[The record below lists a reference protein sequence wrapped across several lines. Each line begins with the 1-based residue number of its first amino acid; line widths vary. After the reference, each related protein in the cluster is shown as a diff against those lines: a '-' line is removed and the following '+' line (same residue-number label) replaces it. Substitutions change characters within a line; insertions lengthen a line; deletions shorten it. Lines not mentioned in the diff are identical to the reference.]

1 MRWLA
6 PLAAVVLAH
15 CLSLS
20 LACPS
25 SCECKWKNGKQTA
38 LCVSKELRDVP
49 QGLDA
54 GTQVL
59 DLTGNAIRALA
70 RERFQQ
76 LDLVNL
82 QRIYLARNGL
92 ADIAARAFHG
102 LTNLVELD
110 LSHNN
115 LTAVPSH
122 AFKDFPH
129 LMRLTLSGNP
139 IRSVAARA
147 FQPLSYLVNLELSG
161 CAIETVLD
169 DAFAGLEGLEWLKLD
184 GNRLRGLQG
193 ANVLPKTLHG
203 VDIHNN
209 PWECDCGMVDLRRW
223 IGAYRNPLAME
234 PVCRGPA
241 RLRGRAVRDLAEAD
255 LACLPEV
262 SPTTLYLEISEGK
275 NVTLQCKVNAT
286 PEAKVSWYFQGNVLQ
301 NDTVVA
307 PGVRLLYYVED
318 GGTVE
323 KKSNLFIYH
332 ANTDDN
338 GTFVCQAENQAGRIH
353 ANYTIRVMVREE
365 PQAEASAFPMEYL
378 VAVAAGLV
386 VAAALVCVS
395 ITACIISC
403 RKRRRRRRKAESGKA
418 VALHQSQTSQKEGAE
433 RLAVASAGVKMN
445 GTVFIS
451 DRNDLA
457 AYQDYPLE
465 QNPDLINDAESVGKD
480 RRLKGG
486 EETGSYQEGS
496 TIDDVPSSTVQPP
509 LQSQPQPQ
517 QQQQQAQPVWPAYGS
532 VAGPVDMYHTP
543 LSADV
548 HLSAGRFLDGD
559 GYPLDYGLPKL
570 PLPHPGMSVHQPMAS
585 PLGMSSPL
593 AHPGAH
599 PGAHPP
605 PMPNMYRTLPHKPR
619 ALHAGVA
626 VRRYSRDAEF
636 LPRPSPTA
644 YDPFLPPD
652 VRYTVDGYP
661 TSAAPVPVSPGATL
675 YPAGGQQH
683 PPVLEE
689 SLLPSPPQA
698 YKSDAPPPSP
708 SPFPS
713 AASTSAG
720 AGASCCVGQ
729 HCQQQQALPVPARCS
744 VAAQTGEDA
753 SAAPSS
759 AAPAAS
765 KQALALAG
773 LPCTLTES
781 PDEGYE
787 GEGVDADM

>member
-1 MRWLA
+1 MRWL
-6 PLAAVVLAH
+6 LAVALAH

-38 LCVSKELRDVP
+38 LCVSKDLHDVP
-49 QGLDA
+49 QNVDA

-59 DLTGNAIRALA
+59 DLTGNSIRALP
-70 RERFQQ
+70 RERFQT
-76 LDLVNL
+76 LGLVNL
-82 QRIYLARNGL
+82 QRIYVARNGL
-92 ADIAARAFHG
+92 ASIAERAFHG

-110 LSHNN
+110 LAHNN

-122 AFKDFPH
+122 AFKDFPL

-139 IRSVAARA
+139 IRTVGARA
-147 FQPLSYLVNLELSG
+147 FQPLSYLINLELTG
-161 CAIETVLD
+161 CAIETVMD

-184 GNRLRGLQG
+184 GNRLRGMQG
-193 ANVLPKTLHG
+193 GNVLPKTLHG

-223 IGAYRNPLAME
+223 IGAYRKPLAIE
-234 PVCRGPA
+234 PTCRGPP
-241 RLRGRAVRDLAEAD
+241 RLRGRSVRDLAESD
-255 LACLPEV
+255 LACLPDV
-262 SPTTLYLEISEGK
+262 YPTSVFLEISEGK
-275 NVTLQCKVNAT
+275 NISLQCKVNAT
-286 PEAKVSWYFQGNVLQ
+286 PEAKVSWTFQGNVLQ
-301 NDTVVA
+301 NDTMVA
-307 PGVRLLYYVED
+307 PGVRLLYFVED

-323 KKSNLFIYH
+323 KKSELFIFN
-332 ANTDDN
+332 ANTEDN
-338 GTFVCQAENQAGRIH
+338 GTFVCQAENQAGKMV
-353 ANYTIRVMVREE
+353 ANYTIRVVVREE

-386 VAAALVCVS
+386 IAAALVCVS

-451 DRNDLA
+451 DRNDMA

-480 RRLKGG
+480 RRLNGG

-496 TIDDVPSSTVQPP
+496 TIDDVPAGTMQQP
-509 LQSQPQPQ
+509 LQPQAQ
-517 QQQQQAQPVWPAYGS
+517 QQQQSVWPAYGS

-570 PLPHPGMSVHQPMAS
+570 PLPHPGMSVHQPMGQS
-585 PLGMSSPL
+585 MGQPMGVSNPM
-593 AHPGAH
+593 AHPAPHPAAH
-599 PGAHPP
+599 PAA
-605 PMPNMYRTLPHKPR
+605 MPNMYRTLPHKPR

-636 LPRPSPTA
+636 LPRPSPS

-675 YPAGGQQH
+675 YPAGAQ
-683 PPVLEE
+683 PAVPEE
-689 SLLPSPPQA
+689 SILPSPPQA
-698 YKSDAPPPSP
+698 YKSDAPLPSP

-720 AGASCCVGQ
+720 VPLGVPCCASQ
-729 HCQQQQALPVPARCS
+729 HCQQQPVRCS
-744 VAAQTGEDA
+744 VAAQTGEETA
-753 SAAPSS
+753 SSS
-759 AAPAAS
+759 AAFTKPT
-765 KQALALAG
+765 LAG